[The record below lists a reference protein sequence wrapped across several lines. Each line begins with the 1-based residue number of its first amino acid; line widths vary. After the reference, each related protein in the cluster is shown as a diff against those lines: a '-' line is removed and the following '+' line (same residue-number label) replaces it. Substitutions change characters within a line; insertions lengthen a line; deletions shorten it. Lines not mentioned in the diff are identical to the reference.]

1 MGLFFQF
8 SFCVMPFE
16 KKKPTE
22 KFGLQIPFAEPYWY
36 QGYHSPNFHDGH
48 RAFRKKV
55 REFVEKELIP
65 YRDEWIKTGYP
76 TSLHEKIYQ
85 AGISGIIYPAE
96 YGGTPLPDFDAFY
109 EIILVDEVAR
119 VGGGVLGQL
128 GINSMALPPIIQ
140 FGNDYLKKLVLRDVI
155 TGKKSCCLAISEPY
169 AGSDVANLQ
178 TTAKREGDYY
188 IVNGQKKWITGGM
201 MGDFF
206 TTAVRTGAEGMSG
219 LSILLIERN
228 MPGVNIRK
236 METQFDN
243 SHSTT
248 FIVFEDV
255 KVPVKNLIGEE
266 GMGFMYIVRNFNHE
280 RLVIAA
286 GTCREARTCYSE
298 AFKYAMTRKT
308 FGKPLINH
316 QIIRYKLA
324 EMARQ
329 IEALYDSVERTAYQY
344 QCGVPD
350 QHMGPQCAL
359 LKVNASK
366 TFEYCARE
374 ASQIF
379 GGSSIVKEGKGKV
392 VERLYRNV
400 RAAAIPGGSEEI
412 LLDFTIRQAAAKAA
426 TLSNL

>member
-1 MGLFFQF
+1 MGLF
-8 SFCVMPFE
+8 VMA
-16 KKKPTE
+16 KKLKPTE
-22 KFGLQIPFAEPYWY
+22 KFGEQIPFCEPYWY
-36 QGYHSPNFHDGH
+36 QGYHSPHFHDGH
-48 RAFRKKV
+48 RAFRNKV

-76 TSLHEKIYQ
+76 VSLHEKIYQ
-85 AGISGIIYPAE
+85 AGISGIIYPRE
-96 YGGTPLPDFDAFY
+96 YGGTKPDDFDSFY
-109 EIILVDEVAR
+109 EMVLIDEISR

-140 FGNDYLKKLVLRDVI
+140 FGSDYLKDLVLRDVI

-178 TTAKREGDYY
+178 TSAVPDGDFYV
-188 IVNGQKKWITGGM
+188 VNGQKKWITGGM

-206 TTAVRTGAEGMSG
+206 TTAVRTGDDGMGG
-219 LSILLIERN
+219 LSLLLIERN
-228 MPGVNIRK
+228 TPGVSIRK

-248 FIVFEDV
+248 FIILDDV
-255 KVPVKNLIGEE
+255 RVPKRNLIGEE
-266 GMGFMYIVRNFNHE
+266 GMGFLYIVRNFNHE
-280 RLVIAA
+280 RFVISA

-298 AFKYAMTRKT
+298 AFKYAMERKT
-308 FGKPLINH
+308 FGKSLISH
-316 QIIRYKLA
+316 QIIRFKLA

-329 IEALYDSVERTAYQY
+329 IESLYDSVERIGYQF

-366 TFEYCARE
+366 TFEFCARE

-412 LLDFTIRQAAAKAA
+412 LLDFTIRQAAAKAKR
-426 TLSNL
+426 LQSNL